1 VRTHGRFGLVYTAGL
16 SRRGLPW
23 RRTLDG
29 RRVIESQQQSVDVV

>member
-16 SRRGLPW
+16 SRRGLRW

-29 RRVIESQQQSVDVV
+29 RRVVENQQHAADVV